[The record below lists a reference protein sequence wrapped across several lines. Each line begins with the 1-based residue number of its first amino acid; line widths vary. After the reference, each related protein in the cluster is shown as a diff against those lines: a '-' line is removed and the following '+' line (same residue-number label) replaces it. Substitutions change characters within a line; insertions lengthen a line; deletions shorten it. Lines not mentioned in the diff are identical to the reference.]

1 MEAHGLMVAPM
12 VQMVI
17 FTVVLL
23 EKDRV
28 QQHEHLENQVAL
40 YMQVEAEAE
49 MEAQAVQAVAGM
61 VVRVIVTLITDQMEL
76 VVVAVVEAI
85 IGILAHLVEAES
97 VSSAGDIK
105 QT

>member
-40 YMQVEAEAE
+40 YMQVEAE